1 MQLRRD
7 YDMTLQNCEQLS
19 QKLTA
24 AFEECEMLR
33 VESEDAVKEAKT
45 DKREN
50 QRLKQLTSDLGR
62 QVQVNNVYLTF
73 PFLPTS
79 LPSLPLL
86 SSPSLPPQQTHSQQW
101 YFGITICPCC
111 YLLVS
116 DVRTCAFTY
125 HRCC

>member
-86 SSPSLPPQQTHSQQW
+86 SPFSLLSRSPLSRHILNSTN
-101 YFGITICPCC
+101 CPCC